1 MKDLRKL
8 EGIGMINVTESELFG
23 GIDAY
28 INIERLADTWKE
40 PVNKAIEQ
48 EIDRFN
54 AENVEEMEKYHLRW
68 SNEGVNLKPSIQV
81 TASEGKDDKISQLE
95 YRLFVLFE
103 DKENDILGG
112 CVCFDLDMEQNRRT
126 IIGIL
131 AQACKNELEKLR

>member
-8 EGIGMINVTESELFG
+8 DGIGMINVTESELFG
-23 GIDAY
+23 GVDAY

-54 AENVEEMEKYHLRW
+54 AENVDEMEKYHLRW

-131 AQACKNELEKLR
+131 AQA